1 MRKREQYQKPKAKSK
16 IPTLI
21 IMCVTLFVIL
31 AFGQTISWKV
41 ASIFEPTVPV
51 TDLPESRP
59 VVPVTDTPVNA
70 LGSPVDSLN
79 QNTDLNHV
87 PSKSGLVISQANRN
101 AAQQILNIISKGS
114 RP

>member
-51 TDLPESRP
+51 TDLPESKP
-59 VVPVTDTPVNA
+59 VVPVTDS
-70 LGSPVDSLN
+70 LGNELDAQVDP
-79 QNTDLNHV
+79 QNTNLNRI
-87 PSKSGLVISQANRN
+87 PSKSGSVISQANRN

-114 RP
+114 RL